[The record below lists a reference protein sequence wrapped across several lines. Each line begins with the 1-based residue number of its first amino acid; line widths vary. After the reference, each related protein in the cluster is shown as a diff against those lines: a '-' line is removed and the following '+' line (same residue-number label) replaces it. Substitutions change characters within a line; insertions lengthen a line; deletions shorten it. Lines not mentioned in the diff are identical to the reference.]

1 MATSRNKSDGGPNR
15 EELLQMAI
23 QAAKTGQKDGARM
36 MFRQVLEADRRNE
49 RAMMWLAKL
58 ADNKEERVQWLQKA
72 LEVNPENTAARQTLN
87 TIKYKRAAS
96 EGRTLFL
103 FGVIVAI
110 LVVVLLVFVLL
121 LATGAVG
128 G

>member
-87 TIKYKRAAS
+87 AIKYKRAAS